1 MGATDMKKNL
11 PLLFLILFVFYPY
24 VTSFAQTDL
33 MIFGYV
39 QSAFT
44 RYENDWTPEYDYGP
58 ENRINFMGINQLN
71 LFFSKSYT
79 QDVTAFVNFEFT
91 NNYSSNKG
99 FGYFNLQEAY
109 VRWDYKDYFR
119 LKFGMVLPQFN
130 AMYEIY
136 NRFPL
141 FPYIARPKMYE
152 TNLENVINLFDI
164 LPQKAMVQ
172 IFGSIPINDDINVE
186 YAGYLGNP
194 PNSFISSPNND
205 LLPGYVSYGQS
216 ATGYLSLGSRLG
228 IKTNFLRL
236 GASINLD
243 RDNKT
248 KFITYDKDII
258 GHEVDLGSFKRTR
271 FGFDIALTYSNF
283 SLSAEYMK
291 VITDIDAS
299 TQALLNEWSIIN
311 PNYNG
316 KDFDKEAYFITLQYN
331 FSDKLYAFAMLDYL
345 NDNTNRYYF
354 GIEGSKGI
362 NFGLGYNALDE
373 LILKAQVIFNKGKY
387 DIGMT
392 ADPIRKYDERQYQ
405 IGASFTF

>member
-1 MGATDMKKNL
+1 MKKNPLFFYFFIFIAL
-11 PLLFLILFVFYPY
+11 PIGV
-24 VTSFAQTDL
+24 SFAQSDL
-33 MIFGYV
+33 MTFGYV

-44 RYENDWTPEYDYGP
+44 RYENDWDPEYDYGP

-71 LFFSKSYT
+71 LFFTKSYT
-79 QDVTAFVNFEFT
+79 QDITAFVNFEFT

-164 LPQKAMVQ
+164 LPQKALIQM
-172 IFGSIPINDDINVE
+172 FGSLPINDDFNFE

-216 ATGYLSLGSRLG
+216 ATGYVSFGGRVG
-228 IKTNFLRL
+228 IKSNFLRL
-236 GASINLD
+236 GASINMD

-248 KFITYDKDII
+248 KFITYDQNIV
-258 GHEVDLGSFKRTR
+258 GREVDLGSFNRTR
-271 FGFDIALTYSNF
+271 IGFDISLEFQNFVLT
-283 SLSAEYMK
+283 AEYLK
-291 VITDIDAS
+291 VITDIDAT
-299 TQALLNEWSIIN
+299 TQDSLNAWSKIN
-311 PNYNG
+311 SNYNG
-316 KDFDKEAYFITLQYN
+316 EDFDKEAYFITLQYY
-331 FSDKLYAFAMLDYL
+331 FTEKFYAFAMLDYL

-354 GIEGSKGI
+354 GLDGSQGI
-362 NFGLGYNALDE
+362 NIGAGYSVLDE
-373 LILKAQVIFNKGKY
+373 LILKTQVIFNKGKY

-392 ADPIRKYDERQYQ
+392 NDPIRKYSERQYQ